1 MKAMKKR
8 TAIAVTMG
16 VWVAAVGSAAALT
29 YELNR
34 PVHWADANPRGVAP
48 TGNTAHAVAQPVAE
62 LQPVIYV
69 PAITV
74 VGRVHPPALA
84 HRPKPVDIS
93 TMHCTAWR
101 ELDMGSGRVQ
111 VCD

>member
-1 MKAMKKR
+1 MVVMKKR

-16 VWVAAVGSAAALT
+16 VWVAALGSAAALT

-34 PVHWADANPRGVAP
+34 PLHWAGVMSQLVAP
-48 TGNTAHAVAQPVAE
+48 IRNTAYGAVAE

-69 PAITV
+69 PTVTV
-74 VGRVHPPALA
+74 VGTLKDAARA
-84 HRPKPVDIS
+84 RGPKPTKEIS
-93 TMHCTAWR
+93 KMHCADWR